1 MDDEVAVAA
10 GSQQETSRRA
20 HMTPVGRGGAAGGER
35 HGKTNRRYSTEL
47 AYARIVPAMR
57 WGVAWPPAAAGRWGP
72 GRRPSHTGAGPG
84 RRGGDETRH
93 YCDPGDKSTRARGRD
108 DDQAS
113 WQRRNSRARSIE
125 IHPQQQMQSM
135 SRPEHVRTYVHVRVR
150 ASCVHHPHIIH
161 THTILSLYRS
171 FKVQRAQATTG
182 RRSDLYRV

>member
-1 MDDEVAVAA
+1 
-10 GSQQETSRRA
+10 
-20 HMTPVGRGGAAGGER
+20 MTPVGRGGAAGGER

-113 WQRRNSRARSIE
+113 WQHRNSRARSIE
-125 IHPQQQMQSM
+125 IHPQQQIAEHVPA
-135 SRPEHVRTYVHVRVR
+135 RACAHVRTCQSQSIMR
-150 ASCVHHPHIIH
+150 ASYIPIRSS
-161 THTILSLYRS
+161 LSQLQ
-171 FKVQRAQATTG
+171 VQEHKLQQDVDQIFIESEFLNFLIPLLFIT
-182 RRSDLYRV
+182 SQ

>member
-47 AYARIVPAMR
+47 AYARIIPAMR
-57 WGVAWPPAAAGRWGP
+57 WGVAGPPAAAGRRGP

-125 IHPQQQMQSM
+125 IHPQQQMAEHVPA
-135 SRPEHVRTYVHVRVR
+135 RACAHVRTCQSQSIMR
-150 ASCVHHPHIIH
+150 ASSAHHTYPYDP
-161 THTILSLYRS
+161 LSLSQLQSSKSTSYNRTSIRS
-171 FKVQRAQATTG
+171 
-182 RRSDLYRV
+182 L